1 MQKYKYRKLSG
12 KINEVFESRKNF
24 AKALET
30 SEVTVSNK
38 MNGISGFSQK
48 DIEKWA
54 ELLGIPVEEYGI
66 YFFA

>member
-1 MQKYKYRKLSG
+1 
-12 KINEVFESRKNF
+12 
-24 AKALET
+24 
-30 SEVTVSNK
+30 

-54 ELLGIPVEEYGI
+54 GLLGIPVEEYGI